1 MALANIFGYA
11 YTIEMETSPQVT
23 ASIQGSLLRVSVG
36 GSWNMDTAWPPEAAT
51 SIEALKNQSIKQ
63 LCLVSDKL
71 EAWDS
76 SLLVFLVQMTK
87 AANDRQIN
95 TQNQLPDGLE
105 RLLKLAFAVPA
116 KAGSD
121 RKTENLSFVQSVG
134 QAAIDLPPRVTDFL
148 NFVGDVT
155 LGLGRL
161 MVGRSQMRPQDMLS
175 AMHECGVQ
183 ALPIIS
189 ITSMLFG
196 LILAFVGAVQLTQF
210 GAQIYVAGLVGIGML
225 RVMGAVMVGVV
236 MAGRVGAAY
245 AALIGTMQV
254 NEEVDALATLG
265 ISPVDFLVIPRVVAL
280 TAMIPLL
287 TLYADL
293 MGVVGGYLVATTML
307 KISPMEYINATMQ
320 MVPYKH
326 VFIGLSYGTIFG
338 VIIAITGCYQ
348 GMRCGRSAQA
358 VGMAT
363 TTAVV
368 HAIVGIIVATAV
380 ITVICNVLDI

>member
-1 MALANIFGYA
+1 
-11 YTIEMETSPQVT
+11 METSPQVT
-23 ASIQGSLLRVSVG
+23 ATIQGQLLRVSVG
-36 GSWNMDTAWPPEAAT
+36 GRWNINTAWPPEAKA
-51 SIEALKNQSIKQ
+51 ALENLASQNIREVR
-63 LCLVSDKL
+63 LESDNL
-71 EAWDS
+71 GPWDS
-76 SLLVFLVQMTK
+76 SLLVFLVQLIQTANERK
-87 AANDRQIN
+87 ASLH
-95 TQNQLPDGLE
+95 TSLPDGLE

-121 RKTENLSFVQSVG
+121 RQKTALNFVQRVG
-134 QAAIDLPPRVTDFL
+134 QRAIDLPPRVTDFL
-148 NFVGDVT
+148 DFVGDVT
-155 LGLGRL
+155 LAVGRL
-161 MVGRSQMRPQDMLS
+161 FVGRTQMRTQDLLA
-175 AMHECGVQ
+175 AMQECGVQ

-225 RVMGAVMVGVV
+225 RVLGAVMVGVV

-265 ISPVDFLVIPRVVAL
+265 IAPVDFLVLPRVVAL
-280 TAMIPLL
+280 TTMIPLL

-293 MGVVGGYLVATTML
+293 MGVAGGYIVGTTML
-307 KISPMEYINATMQ
+307 KINPMEYINATIQ

-326 VFIGLSYGTIFG
+326 VFIGLAYGTVFG

-358 VGMAT
+358 VGLAT

-368 HAIVGIIVATAV
+368 HAIVGIIVATAI
-380 ITVICNVLDI
+380 ITVICNVVGI

>member
-1 MALANIFGYA
+1 
-11 YTIEMETSPQVT
+11 METSPQVT
-23 ASIQGSLLRVSVG
+23 ASIQGPLLRVSVG
-36 GSWNMDTAWPPEAAT
+36 GGWNIDTAWPPEA
-51 SIEALKNQSIKQ
+51 EAALNSLADQSIHE
-63 LCLVSDKL
+63 LCLESDGL
-71 EAWDS
+71 ETWDS
-76 SLLVFLVQMTK
+76 SLLVFLVQLTK
-87 AANDRQIN
+87 AAEDRKLRI
-95 TQNQLPDGLE
+95 QNHLPEGLE

-116 KAGSD
+116 KVGSD
-121 RKTENLSFVQSVG
+121 RKKEKLSFVQRVG
-134 QAAIDLPPRVTDFL
+134 QATLDLPPRVTDFVS
-148 NFVGDVT
+148 FVGDVT
-155 LGLGRL
+155 LAVGRL
-161 MVGRSQMRPQDMLS
+161 IVGRSQMRPQDLLS
-175 AMHECGVQ
+175 AMQECGVQ

-265 ISPVDFLVIPRVVAL
+265 ISPIDFLVLPRVVAL

-293 MGVVGGYLVATTML
+293 MGVIGGYVVAITML
-307 KISPMEYINATMQ
+307 KINPMEYVNATMQ

-326 VFIGLSYGTIFG
+326 VFIGLTYGTVFG
-338 VIIAITGCYQ
+338 VIIAMTGCFQ

-358 VGMAT
+358 VGQAT

-368 HAIVGIIVATAV
+368 HAIVGIIVSTAI
-380 ITVICNVLDI
+380 ITVICNVINI

>member
-1 MALANIFGYA
+1 M
-11 YTIEMETSPQVT
+11 T
-23 ASIQGSLLRVSVG
+23 ASIQGPLLRVSVG
-36 GSWNMDTAWPPEAAT
+36 GSWNINMAWPPEAKA
-51 SIEALKNQSIKQ
+51 ALEKLANQNVQ
-63 LCLVSDKL
+63 EVRLESDNL
-71 EAWDS
+71 GPWDS
-76 SLLVFLVQMTK
+76 SLLVFLVQLMQ
-87 AANDRQIN
+87 AANERKASLHTN
-95 TQNQLPDGLE
+95 LPDGLE

-121 RKTENLSFVQSVG
+121 RQKADLNFVQRVG
-134 QAAIDLPPRVTDFL
+134 QRAIDLPPRVADFL
-148 NFVGDVT
+148 DFVGDVT
-155 LGLGRL
+155 LAVGRL
-161 MVGRSQMRPQDMLS
+161 FVGRTQMRTQDLLA
-175 AMHECGVQ
+175 AMQECGVQ

-265 ISPVDFLVIPRVVAL
+265 IAPVDFLVLPRVVAL

-293 MGVVGGYLVATTML
+293 MGVVGGYIVATTML
-307 KISPMEYINATMQ
+307 KINPMEYINATMQ

-326 VFIGLSYGTIFG
+326 VFIGLAYGTVFG

-358 VGMAT
+358 VGLAT

-368 HAIVGIIVATAV
+368 HAIVGIIVATAI

>member
-1 MALANIFGYA
+1 
-11 YTIEMETSPQVT
+11 METSPQVT
-23 ASIQGSLLRVSVG
+23 ASVQGPLLRVSVG
-36 GSWNMDTAWPPEAAT
+36 GSWNIDTDWPPEART
-51 SIEALKNQSIKQ
+51 ALESLTNQNIREVR
-63 LCLVSDKL
+63 LESDNL
-71 EAWDS
+71 GAWDS
-76 SLLVFLVQMTK
+76 SLLVFLVQLVQTANERK
-87 AANDRQIN
+87 ASLQ
-95 TQNQLPDGLE
+95 TSLPDGLE

-121 RKTENLSFVQSVG
+121 RKKENLSFVQRVG
-134 QAAIDLPPRVTDFL
+134 QAAIDLPPRVADFL

-155 LGLGRL
+155 LAVGRL
-161 MVGRSQMRPQDMLS
+161 FVGRTQMRPQDLLA
-175 AMHECGVQ
+175 AMQECGVQ

-265 ISPVDFLVIPRVVAL
+265 IAPVDFLVLPRVVAL

-293 MGVVGGYLVATTML
+293 MGVVGGYIVATTML
-307 KISPMEYINATMQ
+307 NISPMEYINATMQ

-326 VFIGLSYGTIFG
+326 VFIGLAYGTVFG
-338 VIIAITGCYQ
+338 VIIALTGCYQ

-358 VGMAT
+358 VGLAT

>member
-1 MALANIFGYA
+1 
-11 YTIEMETSPQVT
+11 METSPQVT

-36 GSWNMDTAWPPEAAT
+36 GSWNMDTAWPPEAVAA
-51 SIEALKNQSIKQ
+51 IETLKSQSIKQ
-63 LCLVSDKL
+63 LCLESDKL

-76 SLLVFLVQMTK
+76 SLLVFLVQLTK
-87 AANDRQIN
+87 AANDRQI
-95 TQNQLPDGLE
+95 TPQNQLPEGLE

-121 RKTENLSFVQSVG
+121 RKKEELNFVQRVG
-134 QAAIDLPPRVTDFL
+134 QATIDLPPRVNDFL

-155 LGLGRL
+155 LALGRL
-161 MVGRSQMRPQDMLS
+161 VTGRSQMRSQDLLA
-175 AMHECGVQ
+175 AMQECGVQ

-225 RVMGAVMVGVV
+225 RVMGAIMVGVV

-265 ISPVDFLVIPRVVAL
+265 ISPIDFLVLPRVVAL

-293 MGVVGGYLVATTML
+293 MGVIGGYIVGTTML
-307 KISPMEYINATMQ
+307 SISPMEYINATMQ

-326 VFIGLSYGTIFG
+326 VFIGLTYGTIFG

-358 VGMAT
+358 VGLAT

>member
-1 MALANIFGYA
+1 
-11 YTIEMETSPQVT
+11 
-23 ASIQGSLLRVSVG
+23 
-36 GSWNMDTAWPPEAAT
+36 MDTAWPSEAAT
-51 SIEALKNQSIKQ
+51 AIETLKNQSIKQ
-63 LCLVSDKL
+63 LCLESDKL
-71 EAWDS
+71 EVWDS
-76 SLLVFLVQMTK
+76 SLLVFLVQLTK
-87 AANDRQIN
+87 AANDRQI
-95 TQNQLPDGLE
+95 TPQNKLPDGLE

-121 RKTENLSFVQSVG
+121 RKKEELNFVQRVG
-134 QAAIDLPPRVTDFL
+134 QAAIDLPPRLSDFL

-155 LGLGRL
+155 LALKRL
-161 MVGRSQMRPQDMLS
+161 MLGRSQMRSQDLLA
-175 AMHECGVQ
+175 AMQECGVQ

-225 RVMGAVMVGVV
+225 RVMGAIMVGVV

-265 ISPVDFLVIPRVVAL
+265 ISPIDFLVLPRVVAL

-293 MGVVGGYLVATTML
+293 MGVVGGYIVGTTML
-307 KISPMEYINATMQ
+307 SIGPMEYINATMQ

-326 VFIGLSYGTIFG
+326 VFIGLTYGTIFG

-358 VGMAT
+358 VGLAT

>member
-1 MALANIFGYA
+1 
-11 YTIEMETSPQVT
+11 METSPQVT
-23 ASIQGSLLRVSVG
+23 ASVQGPLLRVSVG
-36 GSWNMDTAWPPEAAT
+36 GKWNIDTAWPPEART
-51 SIEALKNQSIKQ
+51 ALEILADQSIREVR
-63 LCLVSDKL
+63 LESDNL
-71 EAWDS
+71 GAWDS
-76 SLLVFLVQMTK
+76 SLLVFLVQVAQAVNERK
-87 AANDRQIN
+87 ADLH
-95 TQNQLPDGLE
+95 TSLPDGLE

-121 RKTENLSFVQSVG
+121 RKKEKLNFVQRVG
-134 QAAIDLPPRVTDFL
+134 QATIDLPPRITDFL

-155 LGLGRL
+155 LAVGRL
-161 MVGRSQMRPQDMLS
+161 FVGRTQMRPQDLLA
-175 AMHECGVQ
+175 AMQECGVQ

-265 ISPVDFLVIPRVVAL
+265 IAPVDFLVRPRVVAL

-293 MGVVGGYLVATTML
+293 MGVVGGYIVATTML
-307 KISPMEYINATMQ
+307 NISPMEYINATTQ

-326 VFIGLSYGTIFG
+326 VFIGLAYGTVFG

-358 VGMAT
+358 VGFAT

-368 HAIVGIIVATAV
+368 HAIVGIIVATAI
-380 ITVICNVLDI
+380 ITVICNVLGI